1 MSNRYIYDNRHIAE
15 GDIFY
20 SSWGYD
26 QTNIDFYMVKK
37 RIGKGSALV
46 VPVENKTVHS
56 KSTEYTDR
64 VIPYTANEGKPFKCR
79 IKYVCWDEYRTP
91 RISVGHRD
99 AWLWDGVPKA
109 QTNSLYWR

>member
-1 MSNRYIYDNRHIAE
+1 MSRYLYDNRHIKE

-26 QTNIDFYMVKK
+26 QTNIDYFMVKK

-46 VPVENKTVHS
+46 VPVENS
-56 KSTEYTDR
+56 IIDSNSYTDS
-64 VIPYTANEGKPFKCR
+64 VVPYPASQGKPFRCR
-79 IKYVCWDEYRTP
+79 IKYVYWDDYKTP

-109 QTNSLYWR
+109 QTNSNYWR